1 MLTGRMTL
9 LHGLEGTLRGLVAEF
24 KQTLNRLLAGR
35 MLLAAHNAPLVLHEV
50 ALLEAATGVLGGAV
64 KYFCLGADGLL
75 VIQSKKTLEIMMCK
89 KKHKSKNLNQ
99 FSF

>member
-1 MLTGRMTL
+1 
-9 LHGLEGTLRGLVAEF
+9 V
-24 KQTLNRLLAGR
+24 K
-35 MLLAAHNAPLVLHEV
+35 
-50 ALLEAATGVLGGAV
+50 ATAGVLRCAV

-75 VIQSKKTLEIMMCK
+75 VIHSKKTLEIMMCK

>member
-1 MLTGRMTL
+1 MTL
-9 LHGLEGTLRGLVAEF
+9 LHGLEGPLGGLIAEF
-24 KQTLNRLLAGR
+24 EQTLDGLLAGR

-50 ALLEAATGVLGGAV
+50 LLVKATTGVLRCAV

-75 VIQSKKTLEIMMCK
+75 VIHSKKTLEIMMCK